1 MYISDKAH
9 KKAELRRMI
18 IWFGISVFCLI
29 FYLIYNQFSHGVQSA
44 YMTYLFAWPLVLGFL
59 PCATLYIISR
69 LRKSTIRISSISDNA
84 YCSGV
89 AALTVSSLLRGI
101 FEIAGTASIYETWLT
116 YAGLTLIII
125 GIITGIIGI
134 IHTN

>member
-1 MYISDKAH
+1 
-9 KKAELRRMI
+9 MI
-18 IWFGISVFCLI
+18 VWLGISIFCLI

-59 PCATLYIISR
+59 PCTALYIISR

-84 YCSGV
+84 YCSCV
-89 AALTVSSLLRGI
+89 AALTVSSLLKGI
-101 FEIAGTASIYETWLT
+101 FEIAGTASIYQTWLT

-125 GIITGIIGI
+125 GIITGIAGI
-134 IHTN
+134 IHNN

>member
-9 KKAELRRMI
+9 KKADIRRMI
-18 IWFGISVFCLI
+18 VWLGISIFCLI

-59 PCATLYIISR
+59 PCTALYIISR

-84 YCSGV
+84 YCSCV
-89 AALTVSSLLRGI
+89 AALTVSSLLKGI
-101 FEIAGTASIYETWLT
+101 FEIAGTASIYQTWLT

-125 GIITGIIGI
+125 GIITGIAGI
-134 IHTN
+134 IHNN

>member
-1 MYISDKAH
+1 
-9 KKAELRRMI
+9 MI
-18 IWFGISVFCLI
+18 VWLGISVFCLI

-44 YMTYLFAWPLVLGFL
+44 YMTYLFAWPMVLGFL
-59 PCATLYIISR
+59 PCVALYVINR
-69 LRKSTIRISSISDNA
+69 LRKSTIRISWISDNA

-101 FEIAGTASIYETWLT
+101 FEIAGTASIYQTWLT

-125 GIITGIIGI
+125 GIITGIAGI

>member
-1 MYISDKAH
+1 MYISDKAR
-9 KKAELRRMI
+9 KKAELRRTI

-44 YMTYLFAWPLVLGFL
+44 YMTYLFAWSLVLGFP
-59 PCATLYIISR
+59 PCAALYIISR
-69 LRKSTIRISSISDNA
+69 LRKSTIMISSISDNA

-101 FEIAGTASIYETWLT
+101 FEIAGTASIYQTWLT

-125 GIITGIIGI
+125 GIITGKAGI
-134 IHTN
+134 IHNN

>member
-1 MYISDKAH
+1 
-9 KKAELRRMI
+9 MI

-59 PCATLYIISR
+59 TCAALYIISR
-69 LRKSTIRISSISDNA
+69 LRKSTIRISSISDDA

-101 FEIAGTASIYETWLT
+101 FEIAGTASIYQTWLT

-125 GIITGIIGI
+125 GIITGIAGI
-134 IHTN
+134 IHNN

>member
-9 KKAELRRMI
+9 KKVELRRMI
-18 IWFGISVFCLI
+18 IWLRISVFCLI

-59 PCATLYIISR
+59 PCAALYIIRR

-101 FEIAGTASIYETWLT
+101 FEIAGTASIYQTCLT

-125 GIITGIIGI
+125 GIITGIIGV